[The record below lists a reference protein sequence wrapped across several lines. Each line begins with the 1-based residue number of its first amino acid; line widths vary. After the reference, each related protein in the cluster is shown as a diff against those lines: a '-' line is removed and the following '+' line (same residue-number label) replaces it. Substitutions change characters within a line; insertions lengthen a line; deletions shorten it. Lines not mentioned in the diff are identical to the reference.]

1 MARLISSSRRLKIA
15 AIESNKAVAQA
26 EQGSGRRSRGQG
38 SSGYDQTMN
47 VPESAN
53 VWKWICGIMLALL
66 VGTVSGEFLPNR
78 NIATTDQIQRVQSAT
93 TAQVA
98 GVQTSVAALTVT
110 VQSLSDEVSELRGEL
125 KGRNMLEDK

>member
-1 MARLISSSRRLKIA
+1 
-15 AIESNKAVAQA
+15 
-26 EQGSGRRSRGQG
+26 
-38 SSGYDQTMN
+38 MN

-110 VQSLSDEVSELRGEL
+110 VQSLSDEVSNFAES
-125 KGRNMLEDK
+125 